1 MIISLLP
8 LLGPIQFIAYVQ
20 KSFQSHNK
28 LLTRK
33 EKEENATFRPRTL
46 GNLAYFVLKFLLQ
59 IQVSAEAPDDWK
71 EYIKLTITGC

>member
-33 EKEENATFRPRTL
+33 GKEENLVFIFKWQ
-46 GNLAYFVLKFLLQ
+46 NQNSEK
-59 IQVSAEAPDDWK
+59 
-71 EYIKLTITGC
+71 

>member
-33 EKEENATFRPRTL
+33 GKEENLIFIFKWQ
-46 GNLAYFVLKFLLQ
+46 N
-59 IQVSAEAPDDWK
+59 
-71 EYIKLTITGC
+71 